1 VKHLIWC
8 LFGLSCSTAVRA
20 QALAPDDFAFGLP
33 ITTTQAAAAYRFPLP
48 LAVYQN
54 SFREDLGDLRLFNE
68 RGVAVPFSLFRPAEQ
83 THIHKP
89 EVALPMFPLHEG
101 ARVVIDGIRVTI
113 DSPQSA
119 IKLQTQNGGAA
130 ALSVSQ
136 YVLDARALNAAVS
149 ALRLSWPDTASDY
162 SGRVRVE
169 ASDDLGSWH
178 SVVVASPIANL
189 HANGQ
194 TLIESRIAMTATT
207 AKYFRIS
214 WLGSAPAFELTTVL
228 AEPTDTI
235 AEPEREVL
243 EVLGSPDPVSTT
255 DYLFDLGARPPVSRV
270 NVLLPV
276 ANAIIDAELS
286 SRRTSKDPWRFVTRA
301 GLYRLKNPDAEQHN
315 AAFEIGTD
323 SDRYWRARI
332 SRGPTPPLM
341 PLRLHVE
348 WIPNQLTFLAQGDG
362 PFLLAYG
369 NANAVGAEA
378 DFSNIPSTLQVAPA
392 VVGSPRVLG
401 GSGRLAVKPAAF
413 PWRRAVLWSVLLL
426 AVILLAWMAYRVSK
440 DSSPSAEPHDGT

>member
-1 VKHLIWC
+1 VRHLIWC
-8 LFGLSCSTAVRA
+8 IFGLLGSTAAGA
-20 QALAPDDFAFGLP
+20 QASAPEDFAFGLP
-33 ITTTQAAAAYRFPLP
+33 VTTTQAAAAYRFPLP

-68 RGVAVPFSLFRPAEQ
+68 RGVAVPFSLFRRAAQ
-83 THIHKP
+83 TQIHKP
-89 EVALPMFPLHEG
+89 EVTLPMFPLREG
-101 ARVVIDGIRVTI
+101 TRVVIDGIRVTI

-119 IKLQTQNGGAA
+119 IKLQTQNGSAVSM
-130 ALSVSQ
+130 SVNQ
-136 YVLDARALNAAVS
+136 YVLDARALNGAVS

-194 TLIESRIAMTATT
+194 TLIENRIAMTAAT
-207 AKYFRIS
+207 AKYFRLG
-214 WLGSAPAFELTTVL
+214 WLGSPPAFELTTVL

-235 AEPEREVL
+235 AEPERAVL
-243 EVLGSPDPVSTT
+243 EVPGSPEPTNGT

-276 ANAIIDAELS
+276 ANTIIDAELS

-301 GLYRLKNPDAEQHN
+301 GLYRLKTPDAEQHN
-315 AAFEIGTD
+315 APFEIGTD

-332 SRGPTPPLM
+332 SRGPILPPL

-348 WIPNQLTFLAQGDG
+348 WIPNELTFLAQGEG

-369 NANAVGAEA
+369 NASAVNAEA
-378 DFSNIPSTLQVAPA
+378 DFSNIPSTLQIASATLGP
-392 VVGSPRVLG
+392 PRVLG
-401 GSGRLAVKPAAF
+401 GSSRLVAKPAAF
-413 PWRRAVLWSVLLL
+413 PMMRAVLWSVLIL
-426 AVILLAWMAYRVSK
+426 AVVLLAWMAYRVSK
-440 DSSPSAEPHDGT
+440 D

>member
-1 VKHLIWC
+1 VKQLIGC
-8 LFGLSCSTAVRA
+8 LFGLLGSTAAGA
-20 QALAPDDFAFGLP
+20 QASAPGDFAFGLP
-33 ITTTQAAAAYRFPLP
+33 VTTTQAAAAYRFPLP

-89 EVALPMFPLHEG
+89 EVTLPLFPLREG
-101 ARVVIDGIRVTI
+101 TRVVIDGIRVTI

-119 IKLQTQNGGAA
+119 IKLQTQNAGAVA
-130 ALSVSQ
+130 SSVNQ
-136 YVLDARALNAAVS
+136 YVLDARALNAPVS
-149 ALRLSWPDTASDY
+149 ALRLGWPDTASDY
-162 SGRVRVE
+162 SGRLRVE

-178 SVVVASPIANL
+178 SVVVATPIANL

-194 TLIESRIAMTATT
+194 TLIENRIAMTATT
-207 AKYFRIS
+207 AKFFRIS
-214 WLGSAPAFELTTVL
+214 WLGSAPAFELTVVL
-228 AEPTDTI
+228 AESADTV
-235 AEPEREVL
+235 AEPERAVL
-243 EVLGSPDPVSTT
+243 EVSGSPDPADSTA
-255 DYLFDLGARPPVSRV
+255 YLFDLGARPPVSRV
-270 NVLLPV
+270 NILLPV

-301 GLYRLKNPDAEQHN
+301 GLYRLKNADAEQHN

-323 SDRYWRARI
+323 NDRYWRVRI
-332 SRGPTPPLM
+332 SRGPIPPPM
-341 PLRLHVE
+341 PLRLRVE
-348 WIPNQLTFLAQGDG
+348 WIPNELTFLAQGEG

-369 NANAVGAEA
+369 NATAVGAEA

-392 VVGSPRVLG
+392 MVGTPRVLG
-401 GSGRLAVKPAAF
+401 GSSRLAVNPAAF

-426 AVILLAWMAYRVSK
+426 AVILLAWMAFRVSESHVPTGK
-440 DSSPSAEPHDGT
+440 